1 MNYNTVLDNLREQ
14 GNLRSIPRIS
24 DNKEIVDFSLNDYLG
39 IAGCGKVQHDFF
51 SNPANNSIALT
62 SSASRLLAADQEHYY
77 NLEKHIS
84 NALNKEVLLFNSGYH
99 ANTGMVSALADTDT
113 LIIAD
118 KLVHASII
126 DGIMLSKAPFT
137 RFRHNDIT
145 HLKKLLEK
153 EAVKHERI
161 LVIVESVYS
170 MDGDSAPLEELITLK
185 KQYENM
191 MLYVDEAHSFGV
203 LGLSGYGMHT
213 TLTNPEMVDV
223 VIGTFGKALASSGA
237 FAAMSSRC
245 KQIAVNRARS
255 FIFSTAL
262 PPINC
267 AYTLFALK
275 WAESHEEAR
284 SHLASLAQY
293 LHDSLFK
300 YGIPVADD
308 ARYITPIVIGNAKKT
323 VQISQLL
330 LEHGVKVLPIRTPT
344 VPPGTERLR
353 ISLSSAMN
361 HEDIDLLVNSLVKV
375 L

>member
-99 ANTGMVSALADTDT
+99 ANTGMVLALADTDT

-153 EAVKHERI
+153 EA
-161 LVIVESVYS
+161 
-170 MDGDSAPLEELITLK
+170 
-185 KQYENM
+185 
-191 MLYVDEAHSFGV
+191 
-203 LGLSGYGMHT
+203 
-213 TLTNPEMVDV
+213 
-223 VIGTFGKALASSGA
+223 
-237 FAAMSSRC
+237 
-245 KQIAVNRARS
+245 
-255 FIFSTAL
+255 
-262 PPINC
+262 
-267 AYTLFALK
+267 
-275 WAESHEEAR
+275 
-284 SHLASLAQY
+284 
-293 LHDSLFK
+293 
-300 YGIPVADD
+300 
-308 ARYITPIVIGNAKKT
+308 
-323 VQISQLL
+323 
-330 LEHGVKVLPIRTPT
+330 
-344 VPPGTERLR
+344 
-353 ISLSSAMN
+353 
-361 HEDIDLLVNSLVKV
+361 
-375 L
+375 